1 MTRRR
6 LSTTFAVTMAAAAI
20 GVPGAGARSA
30 DLRSPDARDLAGRV
44 QVQANQDLRTPDA
57 HDFAAHR
64 RIVASTP
71 VRITAVQYVSRTGF
85 RTADAAIGA
94 AGMLALILVGAGGA
108 MSLMRWRRMRR
119 RREAVDLLPAS

>member
-1 MTRRR
+1 MTRKR

-20 GVPGAGARSA
+20 GVPAAGARPA

-71 VRITAVQYVSRTGF
+71 VKITAVQYVSRTGF

-94 AGMLALILVGAGGA
+94 AGMLGLILVGAAGA